1 MRGVADALRSADR
14 GRRIASCG
22 VRREHARLSS
32 ATTFSPCISGPSSP
46 SALARRGAIT
56 RRRWTA
62 SRRRTPAPSRRRIF
76 WRRRTSARSSTH
88 RQTGRRPSGPRRDEL
103 VHADRGGR
111 PGRSPV
117 PVPPRR
123 RSSLPLFLAVV
134 IAIAIFIV
142 DTISTLEFAAMDA
155 AATLAT
161 VVVGRG
167 AAVAELRQLADRLGR
182 LALADAAEV
191 LIRIEPALAE
201 LRRQDALANA
211 ELCP

>member
-1 MRGVADALRSADR
+1 
-14 GRRIASCG
+14 
-22 VRREHARLSS
+22 
-32 ATTFSPCISGPSSP
+32 
-46 SALARRGAIT
+46 
-56 RRRWTA
+56 
-62 SRRRTPAPSRRRIF
+62 
-76 WRRRTSARSSTH
+76 
-88 RQTGRRPSGPRRDEL
+88 
-103 VHADRGGR
+103 
-111 PGRSPV
+111 
-117 PVPPRR
+117 
-123 RSSLPLFLAVV
+123 V